1 MASFKYYRG
10 STKQLLI
17 QEKQEH
23 KKSVLAGATGEELL
37 ERVSLLGKPQVKEGR
52 LTSDDGDNKKIRSNS
67 VDK

>member
-1 MASFKYYRG
+1 MKQLRRVHMASFKYYRG

-37 ERVSLLGKPQVKEGR
+37 ERVSL
-52 LTSDDGDNKKIRSNS
+52 
-67 VDK
+67 